1 MKGSHSGQRSKPRP
15 GSGHSPGKSRSDPP
29 AIVPAIVDIP
39 ATDILDADRDGD
51 VTGTAASPA
60 ANHLT
65 EPERAETADVSARAA
80 GQGCL
85 GLVATPIGNL
95 GDISAR
101 ALDWLR
107 SADLVACEDTRVS
120 GRLLQHF
127 GLDKKLIAYHD
138 HNAEEIRPVLL
149 AQLKL
154 GKRLA
159 LISDAGTPLIS
170 DPGYKLVQ
178 EVAGAGIK
186 VTALP
191 GPSAPVMALI
201 LSGLPTDRF
210 LFAGFLPVK
219 SVARR
224 QVAAELAA
232 VPASLIF
239 FETAPRLADSL
250 ADLAAILGDRPAA
263 VAREL
268 TKLYE
273 EVRRGSLSELAGW
286 YRTAGPPRGEIVLV
300 VGPPATETDSDFDLD
315 SALRQALARMS
326 VKDAAA
332 SIAATSGL
340 KRRLVYARAL
350 ELSRDAGDGKAAGG
364 GGTGD
369 GGAVGD

>member
-1 MKGSHSGQRSKPRP
+1 M
-15 GSGHSPGKSRSDPP
+15 
-29 AIVPAIVDIP
+29 
-39 ATDILDADRDGD
+39 T
-51 VTGTAASPA
+51 
-60 ANHLT
+60 
-65 EPERAETADVSARAA
+65 AETAIHEPAA
-80 GQGCL
+80 GAGRL

-107 SADLVACEDTRVS
+107 QADLIACEDSRVS

-127 GLDKKLIAYHD
+127 GIDKKLISYHD
-138 HNAEEIRPVLL
+138 HNADEVRPVLL
-149 AQLKL
+149 RHLAQ
-154 GKRLA
+154 GARIA

-170 DPGYKLVQ
+170 DPGYKLVR
-178 EVAGAGIK
+178 EAAAAGIK

-191 GPSAPVMALI
+191 GPSAPLMALI

-219 SVARR
+219 SAARR

-250 ADLAAILGDRPAA
+250 ADLAAVLGNRPAA

-273 EVRRGSLSELAGW
+273 EVRRGRLGDLSAH
-286 YRTAGPPRGEIVLV
+286 YREAGPPRGEIVLV
-300 VGPPATETDSDFDLD
+300 VGPPEAETAVAFDLD
-315 SALRQALARMS
+315 AALRAALARMS

-332 SIAATSGL
+332 QVAANSGQ
-340 KRRLVYARAL
+340 KRRQVYARAL
-350 ELSRDAGDGKAAGG
+350 ELAQSGAAGG
-364 GGTGD
+364 GGESAGD
-369 GGAVGD
+369 ED

>member
-1 MKGSHSGQRSKPRP
+1 MTAPHLRADEARAHDLPADEPQTDDRETGQ
-15 GSGHSPGKSRSDPP
+15 
-29 AIVPAIVDIP
+29 VDI
-39 ATDILDADRDGD
+39 
-51 VTGTAASPA
+51 
-60 ANHLT
+60 
-65 EPERAETADVSARAA
+65 A
-80 GQGCL
+80 GGRGCL

-107 SADLVACEDTRVS
+107 KADFIACEDSRVS
-120 GRLLQHF
+120 GGLLKHF
-127 GLDKKLIAYHD
+127 GIDKKLIVYHD
-138 HNAEEIRPVLL
+138 HNADAVRPVLL
-149 AQLKL
+149 RHLLAGAK
-154 GKRLA
+154 LA

-170 DPGYKLVQ
+170 DPGYKLVR
-178 EVAGAGIK
+178 EAADAGIK

-191 GPSAPVMALI
+191 GPSAPLMALI

-219 SVARR
+219 STARR
-224 QVAAELAA
+224 QVAAELVS

-250 ADLAAILGDRPAA
+250 ADLAAVLGSRPAA

-273 EVRRGSLSELAGW
+273 EVRRGSLDELAAH
-286 YRTAGPPRGEIVLV
+286 YRQAGPPRGEIVLV
-300 VGPPATETDSDFDLD
+300 VGPPAAETDVAFDLD
-315 SALRQALARMS
+315 AALRQALTRLS

-332 SIAATSGL
+332 SVAAISGL

-350 ELSRDAGDGKAAGG
+350 ELTQNAAADETDA
-364 GGTGD
+364 
-369 GGAVGD
+369 

>member
-1 MKGSHSGQRSKPRP
+1 MPA
-15 GSGHSPGKSRSDPP
+15 GK
-29 AIVPAIVDIP
+29 
-39 ATDILDADRDGD
+39 ATGR
-51 VTGTAASPA
+51 
-60 ANHLT
+60 
-65 EPERAETADVSARAA
+65 
-80 GQGCL
+80 GCL

-107 SADLVACEDTRVS
+107 QADLIACEDSRVS

-127 GLDKKLIAYHD
+127 GIDKKLISYHD
-138 HNAEEIRPVLL
+138 HNADEVRPILLQHL
-149 AQLKL
+149 AQ
-154 GKRLA
+154 GARIA

-170 DPGYKLVQ
+170 DPGYKLVR
-178 EVAGAGIK
+178 EAAASGIK

-191 GPSAPVMALI
+191 GPSAPLMALI

-219 SVARR
+219 SAARR
-224 QVAAELAA
+224 QVAAELVA

-250 ADLAAILGDRPAA
+250 ADLAAVLGDRPAA

-273 EVRRGSLSELAGW
+273 EVRRGRLSDLAAH
-286 YRTAGPPRGEIVLV
+286 YREAGQPRGEIVLV
-300 VGPPATETDSDFDLD
+300 IGPPAAETAVAFDLD
-315 SALRQALARMS
+315 AALRDALGRMS

-332 SIAATSGL
+332 QIAANSGL
-340 KRRLVYARAL
+340 KRRQVYARAL
-350 ELSRDAGDGKAAGG
+350 ELAQGGTAAEAAAGG
-364 GGTGD
+364 GD
-369 GGAVGD
+369 EN